1 VTDEGQVVVVLPRRA
16 ASSVAEA
23 LIRQHEA
30 WVRRHVATARMRR
43 SRLEARPPLLA
54 GRVLEVNGV
63 PHTIVHRLTPGPR
76 TYVRRSLGTEPEGVT
91 ATLELR
97 APDTTAARRVLETWL
112 RTEARRVLT
121 ERVAALA
128 PALGVAPVAISIRD
142 QRSRWGSASRGG
154 SLSFSWRLILAPPFV
169 LDVVVTHELVHL
181 RHSDHGPR
189 FWALVRSHA
198 PRTDEARRWLR
209 TGRHALRAALD

>member
-16 ASSVAEA
+16 PSSVAEA
-23 LIRQHEA
+23 LIRRHES

-43 SRLEARPPLLA
+43 SRLEARPPLLG
-54 GRVLEVNGV
+54 GRILEVNGI
-63 PHTIVHRLTPGPR
+63 PHTIVHRSALGPR
-76 TYVRRSLGTEPEGVT
+76 ARARRSLDAGPEGVT

-97 APDTTAARRVLETWL
+97 APDTAAARRVLETWL
-112 RTEARRVLT
+112 RTEARRLLT
-121 ERVAALA
+121 DRVASLA
-128 PALGVAPVAISIRD
+128 PAMEVAPVAISVRD
-142 QRSRWGSASRGG
+142 QRSRWGSASAGG
-154 SLSFSWRLILAPPFV
+154 RLSFSWRLILAPPFV
-169 LDVVVTHELVHL
+169 LDAVVTHELAHL
-181 RHSDHGPR
+181 RHTDHGPR